1 MLKRKLDH
9 GGGLFDS
16 SPGGGLLDSSFG
28 SAAGATWTLR
38 VDFDGDDSRE
48 VHLHREACRSA
59 FLTLLQDTD
68 RFGGSRTVTLDPA
81 WRSFFEPLMRIL
93 YIPEAVDF
101 FVEQLL
107 VSHARTIGQALAVS
121 HCAIYLDLDAPF
133 FAAFYAAVRS
143 RRRRWSAFIDDDRF
157 ELPRAWRQLPLGH
170 ALRWLHALC
179 PSAHAARSNLAAYL
193 AAEPGLSESM
203 MHDGARDEEARRRL
217 PPQSSTSP
225 TLSLARTSRTH
236 THTCG
241 EPTRDHTLSPAEPLW
256 VWTARHTVWLAALK
270 VPGAHSPITRLAV
283 NRWPA
288 VLRSLT
294 TRRRRGAGR

>member
-1 MLKRKLDH
+1 
-9 GGGLFDS
+9 
-16 SPGGGLLDSSFG
+16 
-28 SAAGATWTLR
+28 
-38 VDFDGDDSRE
+38 
-48 VHLHREACRSA
+48 
-59 FLTLLQDTD
+59 
-68 RFGGSRTVTLDPA
+68 
-81 WRSFFEPLMRIL
+81 MRIL

-157 ELPRAWRQLPLGH
+157 ELPRAWHQLPLGH

-203 MHDGARDEEARRRL
+203 MHDGARDEEVA
-217 PPQSSTSP
+217 SG
-225 TLSLARTSRTH
+225 A
-236 THTCG
+236 
-241 EPTRDHTLSPAEPLW
+241 AEPDDEEATRG
-256 VWTARHTVWLAALK
+256 WTLIVQAAAAQGAQPGSLRLGRKLRREGLEGRVSDDQVAAALAASEGNVDAAFERLSSGK
-270 VPGAHSPITRLAV
+270 GPPAGAAEGGS
-283 NRWPA
+283 
-288 VLRSLT
+288 
-294 TRRRRGAGR
+294 

>member
-225 TLSLARTSRTH
+225 TLSLTRTSRTH
-236 THTCG
+236 THTRVGSRHEITPCHRPSHFG
-241 EPTRDHTLSPAEPLW
+241 SGLLDTQFGWRRSRCPAL
-256 VWTARHTVWLAALK
+256 TARSHV
-270 VPGAHSPITRLAV
+270 
-283 NRWPA
+283 
-288 VLRSLT
+288 
-294 TRRRRGAGR
+294 